1 MPWALQLSSFQVPG
15 NEKADICNTF
25 NGGRFAGWG
34 HLVYFDTAEH
44 KTSEAGAIAKIPKL
58 GAEWKIIH
66 EFKPTENIQD
76 GQAVGLSVVRGEWNA
91 PGSICVGIFFTT
103 AGDFLLLA
111 TNANQVGW
119 SEDVTLGILSSSAG
133 KD

>member
-76 GQAVGLSVVRGEWNA
+76 GQAVGLSVVRGESKA
-91 PGSICVGIFFTT
+91 PGSIFFIT
-103 AGDFLLLA
+103 AGDFLFLTTKASAVGLS
-111 TNANQVGW
+111 QV
-119 SEDVTLGILSSSAG
+119 VTLGILSSSAG